1 MELNKAVEILM
12 HNHRFKLGKTS
23 EQNFT
28 PQEINRAMNV
38 LSHYNETQRRLN
50 TYEKKN
56 LNCG

>member
-50 TYEKKN
+50 NYEKKKS
-56 LNCG
+56 